1 MIAALVE
8 EGALVQGYY
17 STGDRQ
23 GLEAFL
29 TNPRGVLCTHQDTF
43 SGLEC
48 RLLLWIPSQHGGR
61 SSILRAVETVAIV
74 DPRGEAAGLPPG
86 SCRVDAAHAR
96 CKKSDGEFNCS
107 SCTIPVCPN
116 CAKACHSEIIMSHLQ
131 LATKSCRSYICT
143 Q

>member
-29 TNPRGVLCTHQDTF
+29 TNPRGVLCTRQDTF

-48 RLLLWIPSQHGGR
+48 RLLLWIPSSIYGGR
-61 SSILRAVETVAIV
+61 SSILRAEETVAIV
-74 DPRGEAAGLPPG
+74 STYGQAAGLPPG

-96 CKKSDGEFNCS
+96 CNKRDSYYTCA
-107 SCTIPVCPN
+107 SCTVPVCKH
-116 CAKACHSEIIMSHLQ
+116 CAIACHHQCTAGDGRAAVIFKRSHIM
-131 LATKSCRSYICT
+131 
-143 Q
+143 